1 MDRMHEL
8 VEKLNEYAYQYYT
21 LDNPTVSDVE
31 YDRLYDELL
40 ALEKASGI
48 VLDNSPTKR
57 VGDVV
62 LKKCTT
68 VKHIGRL
75 YSLDKCQTKEAME
88 AWLDKLIAA
97 NGNKMPLCSL
107 EYKFDGLT
115 INLLYREGKLVRA
128 ATRGNGVEG
137 EDVTEQVKTIK
148 CVPLTISYKNT
159 VEVQGEGIM
168 RLSELEKYNQKEGV
182 TPLKNAR
189 NGVAGAI
196 RNLDPKVTAERNLE
210 VICYNVN
217 YIEGK
222 EFETGEDMINFLKEN
237 KFKVS
242 KYYKLIN
249 DKQVLLNG
257 LDEILEKRP
266 NLDFLIDGAVIKI
279 NDLKLR
285 DVYGFTEKFPKW
297 AIAFKF
303 PAEEVTTTLRD
314 VIWQV
319 SRTGKLNPIAVLDPV
334 DLAGVTVSRAT
345 LSNISEIK
353 RKDIK
358 INSRVFI
365 RRSNDVIPEITGI
378 AEHTPESF
386 DVEAPKVCPACG
398 SPVEMQGVF
407 IKCTNKACA
416 PAIISAMTHFVERDA
431 MDIEGLSEKTLELL
445 YQEGKITSYADI
457 YALKEEDLEGLDSFK
472 EKKISNVI
480 KAINDSKDTTLDK
493 VLYAIGIPN
502 IGKKAAKQLA
512 YRFKTLDA
520 ARNATREDLLALD
533 DFGEI
538 MADAYI
544 AFWQNEKNNE
554 HVNRLLML
562 GVKIKE
568 KEEVQGALSGK
579 IVVLTGSLPTLKRSQ
594 AKDLIEKN
602 GGQCADSIS
611 KAVNLVVAGDDAGSK
626 LQKAQK
632 LGIEIIDEAKL
643 FELIESEPNDETKQA
658 IENSREN
665 KNMSG
670 ELYSLFDLI
679 DDLNK

>member
-40 ALEKASGI
+40 ALEKQTGI

-62 LKKCTT
+62 LKKFQT
-68 VKHIGRL
+68 VQHLGRL

-88 AWLDKLIAA
+88 AWLDKLSAA
-97 NGNKMPLCSL
+97 NNNKLPLCSL

-148 CVPLTISYKNT
+148 CVPLSIAYKQT

-168 RLSELEKYNQKEGV
+168 RLSELAKYNQKEGV

-217 YIEGK
+217 YIEGMN
-222 EFETGEDMINFLKEN
+222 FLSGEEMIAFLKEN
-237 KFKVS
+237 KFKTS
-242 KYYKLIN
+242 KYYKLLD
-249 DKQVLLNG
+249 DKQAIIDG
-257 LDEILEKRP
+257 LDEILTERP

-279 NDLKLR
+279 NDAKLR

-314 VIWQV
+314 VVWQV
-319 SRTGKLNPIAVLDPV
+319 SRTGKLNPIAILDPV

-345 LSNISEIK
+345 LSNISEIR

-378 AEHTPESF
+378 AEHTNESTE
-386 DVEAPKVCPACG
+386 VVPPSVCPACG
-398 SPVEMQGVF
+398 SPVETQGVF
-407 IKCTNKACA
+407 IKCTNKDCA

-445 YQEGKITSYADI
+445 YMEGKIQSYADI
-457 YALKEEDLEGLDSFK
+457 YSLKEEDLEGLDSFK
-472 EKKISNVI
+472 EKKIANVI
-480 KAINDSKDTTLDK
+480 KAIKDSMNPTLDK

-520 ARNATREDLLALD
+520 ARNATRDELLALD
-533 DFGEI
+533 DFGDI

-554 HVNRLLML
+554 HVNRLLEL
-562 GVKIKE
+562 GVKIEE
-568 KEEVQGALSGK
+568 KQEVQGPLTGK
-579 IVVLTGSLPTLKRSQ
+579 VVVLTGSLPTLKRSQ
-594 AKDLIEKN
+594 AKDLIEAN
-602 GGQCADSIS
+602 GGQCADSVS
-611 KAVNLVVAGDDAGSK
+611 KAVNLVVAGEDAGSK

-632 LGIEIIDEAKL
+632 LGIEIIDEE
-643 FELIESEPNDETKQA
+643 ELLKRIN
-658 IENSREN
+658 N
-665 KNMSG
+665 
-670 ELYSLFDLI
+670 
-679 DDLNK
+679 

>member
-40 ALEKASGI
+40 ALEKETGI

-62 LKKCTT
+62 LKKFQT
-68 VKHIGRL
+68 VKHLGRL
-75 YSLDKCQTKEAME
+75 YSLDKCQTKEAMN
-88 AWLDKLIAA
+88 AWLDKLIQA
-97 NGNKMPLCSL
+97 NRKKMPLCSL

-128 ATRGNGVEG
+128 ATRGNGIEG
-137 EDVTEQVKTIK
+137 EDVTEQVKTIR
-148 CVPLTISYKNT
+148 CVPLSIQYKET

-168 RLSELEKYNQKEGV
+168 LLSELKKYNEKEGV
-182 TPLKNAR
+182 TPIKNAR

-196 RNLDPKVTAERNLE
+196 RNLDPKATAEKKLE

-222 EFETGEDMINFLKEN
+222 EFNTGKEMIDFLKEN

-242 KYYKLIN
+242 PFYRLIDN
-249 DKQVLLNG
+249 KEDLIQG
-257 LDEILEKRP
+257 LDDILKERP
-266 NLDFLIDGAVIKI
+266 NLDFLIDGAVVKI
-279 NDLKLR
+279 NDTQLR
-285 DVYGFTEKFPKW
+285 DYYGFTEKFPKW

-303 PAEEVTTTLRD
+303 PPEEVTTTLKD

-345 LSNISEIK
+345 LSNISEIR

-378 AEHTPESF
+378 AEHTPQSIE
-386 DVEAPKVCPACG
+386 VEAPTVCPACG
-398 SPVEMQGVF
+398 SPVEYQGVF
-407 IKCTNKACA
+407 IKCTNKDCA
-416 PAIISAMTHFVERDA
+416 PAIISQMTHFVSREA
-431 MDIEGLSEKTLELL
+431 MDIDGLSEKTLELL
-445 YQEGKITSYADI
+445 YEEGKIQSYADI
-457 YALKEEDLEGLDSFK
+457 YALKEEDMVGLDSFK

-480 KAINDSKDTTLDK
+480 QAINASKNTTLDR
-493 VLYAIGIPN
+493 VLFAIGIPN

-520 ARNATREDLLALD
+520 ARNATKEDLLDLD

-538 MADAYI
+538 MADGYV
-544 AFWQNEKNNE
+544 AFWQNEKNNQKVDE
-554 HVNRLLML
+554 LLAL
-562 GVKIKE
+562 GVKIEE
-568 KEEVQGALSGK
+568 KEEVVGALTGK

-594 AKDLIEKN
+594 AKELIEAN
-602 GGQCADSIS
+602 GGQTADSIS
-611 KAVNLVVAGDDAGSK
+611 KAVNLVVAGEDAGSK

-632 LGIEIIDEAKL
+632 LGIEIIDEARL
-643 FELIESEPNDETKQA
+643 FELINNA
-658 IENSREN
+658 
-665 KNMSG
+665 
-670 ELYSLFDLI
+670 
-679 DDLNK
+679 

>member
-40 ALEKASGI
+40 KLEKEQGI

-62 LKKCTT
+62 LKKFQT
-68 VKHIGRL
+68 VKHLGRL
-75 YSLDKCQTKEAME
+75 YSLDKCQTKENME
-88 AWLDKLIAA
+88 AWLDKLISQ
-97 NGNKMPLCSL
+97 NRGKMPLCSL

-128 ATRGNGVEG
+128 ATRGNGIEG
-137 EDVTEQVKTIK
+137 EDVTEQVKTIR
-148 CVPLTISYKNT
+148 CVPLSIDFKGT

-168 RLSELEKYNQKEGV
+168 LLSELKKYNEREDV

-196 RNLDPKVTAERNLE
+196 RNLDPKVTAQRKLE

-217 YIEGK
+217 YIEGL
-222 EFETGEDMINFLKEN
+222 EFKTGEDMINFMKEN

-242 KYYKLIN
+242 TFYKLLDN
-249 DKQVLLNG
+249 KQAILDG
-257 LDEILEKRP
+257 LDEILSQRP

-279 NDLKLR
+279 NDLNLR

-303 PAEEVTTTLRD
+303 PPEEVTTTLKD

-345 LSNISEIK
+345 LSNISEIR
-353 RKDIK
+353 RKDIR

-378 AEHTPESF
+378 AEHTEDSIEVIP
-386 DVEAPKVCPACG
+386 PIVCPACG
-398 SPVEMQGVF
+398 SPVEYQGVF
-407 IKCTNKACA
+407 IKCTNKDCA
-416 PAIISAMTHFVERDA
+416 PAIISQMTHFVSREA

-445 YQEGKITSYADI
+445 YEEGKIQSYADI
-457 YALKEEDLEGLDSFK
+457 YALKYADMEGLDSFK
-472 EKKISNVI
+472 DKKISNVI
-480 KAINDSKDTTLDK
+480 QAINDSKNTTLDR
-493 VLYAIGIPN
+493 VLFAIGIPN

-512 YRFKTLDA
+512 YRFKTLEA
-520 ARNATREDLLALD
+520 ARNATKDELLALD

-544 AFWQNEKNNE
+544 AFWQNEKNNQK
-554 HVNRLLML
+554 VDRLLEL
-562 GVKIKE
+562 GVKIEE
-568 KEEVQGALSGK
+568 KEEIVGKLTGK

-594 AKDLIEKN
+594 AKELIEAN
-602 GGQCADSIS
+602 GGQTADTIS
-611 KAVNLVVAGDDAGSK
+611 KAVNLVVAGEDAGSK

-643 FELIESEPNDETKQA
+643 FELIN
-658 IENSREN
+658 NN
-665 KNMSG
+665 
-670 ELYSLFDLI
+670 
-679 DDLNK
+679 

>member
-40 ALEKASGI
+40 ALEKQTGI

-62 LKKCTT
+62 LKKFQT
-68 VKHIGRL
+68 VKHLGRL
-75 YSLDKCQTKEAME
+75 YSLDKCQTKEAMI
-88 AWLDKLIAA
+88 AWLDKLILA

-115 INLLYREGKLVRA
+115 INLLYENGKLVRA
-128 ATRGNGVEG
+128 ATRGNGIEG
-137 EDVTEQVKTIK
+137 EDVTEQVKTIR
-148 CVPLTISYKNT
+148 CVPLSIEYKNT

-168 RLSELEKYNQKEGV
+168 LLSELKKYNEREGV
-182 TPLKNAR
+182 TPIKNAR

-196 RNLDPKVTAERNLE
+196 RNLDPKVTAEKKLE

-217 YIEGK
+217 YIDGK
-222 EFETGEDMINFLKEN
+222 EFKTGEEMIAFLKEN

-242 KYYKLIN
+242 PFYRLIN
-249 DKQVLLNG
+249 NKDDIIQG
-257 LDEILEKRP
+257 LDDILSVRP
-266 NLDFLIDGAVIKI
+266 SLDFLIDGAVIKI
-279 NDLKLR
+279 NDTALR
-285 DVYGFTEKFPKW
+285 DMYGFTEKFPKW

-314 VIWQV
+314 VLWQV

-378 AEHTPESF
+378 AEHTNDSI
-386 DVEAPKVCPACG
+386 DVVAPTVCPACG
-398 SPVEMQGVF
+398 SPVEVQGVF
-407 IKCTNKACA
+407 IKCTNKECA
-416 PAIISAMTHFVERDA
+416 PAIISQMSHFVSREA

-445 YQEGKITSYADI
+445 YEEGKIQSYADI

-480 KAINDSKDTTLDK
+480 KAIDDSRQTTLDK
-493 VLYAIGIPN
+493 VLFAIGIPN

-512 YRFKTLDA
+512 YRFKTLDV
-520 ARNATREDLLALD
+520 ARKATKEDLLALD

-538 MADAYI
+538 MADGYI

-554 HVNRLLML
+554 KVDRLLSL
-562 GVKIKE
+562 GVQIEE
-568 KEEVQGALSGK
+568 KEEVQGVLTGK
-579 IVVLTGSLPTLKRSQ
+579 VVVLTGSLPTLKRSQ
-594 AKDLIEKN
+594 AKELIEAN

-611 KAVNLVVAGDDAGSK
+611 KAVNLVVAGEDAGSK

-632 LGIEIIDEAKL
+632 LGIEIIDEATL
-643 FELIESEPNDETKQA
+643 FSI
-658 IENSREN
+658 IGR
-665 KNMSG
+665 
-670 ELYSLFDLI
+670 
-679 DDLNK
+679 

>member
-40 ALEKASGI
+40 KLEKEQGI

-62 LKKCTT
+62 LKKFQT
-68 VKHIGRL
+68 VKHLGRL
-75 YSLDKCQTKEAME
+75 YSLDKCQTKENME
-88 AWLDKLIAA
+88 AWLDKLISQ
-97 NGNKMPLCSL
+97 NRGKMPLCSL

-128 ATRGNGVEG
+128 ATRGNGIEG
-137 EDVTEQVKTIK
+137 EDVTEQVKTIR
-148 CVPLTISYKNT
+148 CVPLSIDFKGT

-168 RLSELEKYNQKEGV
+168 LLSELKKYNEREDV

-196 RNLDPKVTAERNLE
+196 RNLDPKVTAQRKLE

-217 YIEGK
+217 YIEGM
-222 EFETGEDMINFLKEN
+222 EFKTGEDMINFMKEN

-242 KYYKLIN
+242 TFYKLLDN
-249 DKQVLLNG
+249 KQAILDG
-257 LDEILEKRP
+257 LDEILSQRP

-279 NDLKLR
+279 NDLNLR

-303 PAEEVTTTLRD
+303 PAEEVTTTLKD

-345 LSNISEIK
+345 LSNISEIR
-353 RKDIK
+353 RKDIR

-378 AEHTPESF
+378 AEHTEDSIEVIP
-386 DVEAPKVCPACG
+386 PIVCPACG
-398 SPVEMQGVF
+398 SPVEYQGVF
-407 IKCTNKACA
+407 IKCTNKECA
-416 PAIISAMTHFVERDA
+416 PAIISQMTHFVSREA

-445 YQEGKITSYADI
+445 YEEGKIQSYADI
-457 YALKEEDLEGLDSFK
+457 YALKYADMEGLDSFK
-472 EKKISNVI
+472 DKKISNVI
-480 KAINDSKDTTLDK
+480 QAINDSKNTTLDR
-493 VLYAIGIPN
+493 VLFAIGIPN

-512 YRFKTLDA
+512 YRFKTLEA
-520 ARNATREDLLALD
+520 ARNATKEELLALD

-544 AFWQNEKNNE
+544 AFWQNEKNNQK
-554 HVNRLLML
+554 VDRLLEL
-562 GVKIKE
+562 GVKIEE
-568 KEEVQGALSGK
+568 KEEIVGKLTGK

-594 AKDLIEKN
+594 AKELIEAH
-602 GGQCADSIS
+602 GGQTADSIS
-611 KAVNLVVAGDDAGSK
+611 KAVNLVVAGEDAGSK

-632 LGIEIIDEAKL
+632 LGIEIIDEARL
-643 FELIESEPNDETKQA
+643 FELMN
-658 IENSREN
+658 N
-665 KNMSG
+665 
-670 ELYSLFDLI
+670 
-679 DDLNK
+679 